1 MKTINIQ
8 IIRKIVGILQKY
20 LSIIIPLLVV
30 VTVARLYEMFLFQP
44 TYGFANSLKINII
57 GGFYDILFIARLSV
71 PFFVVFAVVDLL
83 SSKLSKLIFRIIAT
97 IIILISCIL
106 ITYYSIAGVPLDRSL
121 FAYSLKEIFGIIGS
135 SQKAA
140 WWSYIFIVGI
150 PVFYYL
156 ASRRDYHI
164 KNWMYGIYLLIIF
177 AGFCF
182 GKPMMNN
189 SKDQYTADNKLR
201 HFVSSVASGFNQ
213 KSSNPIA
220 EDATLFQSHFPEH
233 QFISTDFPFLHN
245 DNSQNTLSDFFNLK
259 DEKPNLVFVIVE
271 GLGREFSGK
280 NSIVPSATPFLDSLA
295 ANSLSWTNCLST
307 SMRTIQALPSIFGA
321 LPMGKTGFMNLRDN
335 APDYHSLL
343 KILHQNGYR
352 SSFFYGGWIGL
363 DDMNYFLKQNYDYIF
378 DNKIDPTFAYT
389 VHDFDTLSQCNGWG
403 LLDEYLFNN
412 ALNAIDFSYTPRIDV
427 YLTLTTHD
435 PFDYPDKKDLT
446 SKYQQK
452 LKKYNTHINYQLSP
466 KYASYLY
473 LDNCLRKLFD
483 SYKTKEGFDNT
494 IFVITGDH
502 SFNTSAEPIEVH
514 HVPLIIWSPMLKD
527 FRQMDAVASHRD
539 ITPALLA
546 LLKGKYSISTPKNV
560 AWINRGL
567 DTSLLF
573 RCNTFSPL
581 LDLSRNTSRMVVHG
595 YLIDNNDTK
604 KIGFNNSHLTLTD
617 VADTLNINNLL
628 KSYRALD
635 IYVTNNNTLIEGK
648 IQHKYHSVIDIN
660 SQKDMLYLFHKYGI
674 DIGYFEGYNNA
685 AKISREFPL
694 NLCKYTITGKE
705 SLILFETQF
714 KFYAPIN
721 DSGLKI
727 VTTITRNN
735 KQIHWSTEDI
745 NGLWSTDFNKWI
757 DFSTTYNM
765 RTESYNFQKG
775 DVLDIYIWNSKSC
788 EAYMTDLSYSL
799 KYTIE

>member
-1 MKTINIQ
+1 MNAIKISNLHKIFFGAFQ
-8 IIRKIVGILQKY
+8 RFIVIIA
-20 LSIIIPLLVV
+20 PLLIVV
-30 VTVARLYEMFLFQP
+30 AVARLYEMFLFQP
-44 TYGFANSLKINII
+44 AYGLANSLKINII
-57 GGFYDILFIARLSV
+57 GGIYDILFITRLSV

-83 SSKLSKLIFRIIAT
+83 SPKISKLIFRIIAT
-97 IIILISCIL
+97 ITILISCIL

-140 WWSYIFIVGI
+140 WWCYIFIIGI
-150 PVFYYL
+150 PTFYYL

-352 SSFFYGGWIGL
+352 SSFFYGGWL
-363 DDMNYFLKQNYDYIF
+363 CFDDMCYFMRQNQIDFTLDEHLYDSVSERNNWGIYDDFMFAEALKSIKN
-378 DNKIDPTFAYT
+378 DNK
-389 VHDFDTLSQCNGWG
+389 
-403 LLDEYLFNN
+403 
-412 ALNAIDFSYTPRIDV
+412 PRIDV

-435 PFDYPDKKDLT
+435 PFEYPDEEKYINQYLSIANAANT
-446 SKYQQK
+446 SV
-452 LKKYNTHINYQLSP
+452 NSSMTRA
-466 KYASYLY
+466 YASYLF
-473 LDNCLRKLFD
+473 LDKSLRQLIDGYRQKP
-483 SYKTKEGFDNT
+483 GFDNT

-514 HVPLIIWSPMLKD
+514 RVPLVIWSPMLKCA
-527 FRQMDAVASHRD
+527 RKMDALASHRD
-539 ITPALLA
+539 ITPSFLA
-546 LLKGKYSISTPKNV
+546 LLKERYGISTPDKV
-560 AWINRGL
+560 AWLNRGL
-567 DTSLLF
+567 DTAQQF
-573 RCNTFSPL
+573 RCTTFSPL
-581 LDLSRNTSRMVVHG
+581 LDVSRTISRMVAHG
-595 YLIDNNDTK
+595 SLTDDNNTK
-604 KIGFNNSHLTLTD
+604 QIGFNGKHLTLTN
-617 VADTLNINNLL
+617 VADSLNTGSLL

-635 IYVTNNNTLIEGK
+635 QYVTSNNALLESKSRPNGIYTVFSIESHGEQMFFFNKSGLEIGPYEGRNNTA
-648 IQHKYHSVIDIN
+648 D
-660 SQKDMLYLFHKYGI
+660 
-674 DIGYFEGYNNA
+674 
-685 AKISREFPL
+685 ISREFPMDI
-694 NLCKYTITGKE
+694 CKYIVTGKE
-705 SLILFETQF
+705 NQIIVTTQF
-714 KFYAPIN
+714 KIFLPKT
-721 DSGLKI
+721 DKSLKI
-727 VTTITRNN
+727 VISITRNGE
-735 KQIHWSTEDI
+735 QIHWSAEEI
-745 NGLWSTDFNKWI
+745 NNANWFSGYNKWTDFA
-757 DFSTTYNM
+757 TTYNM
-765 RTESYNFQKG
+765 RADGYHYQKD
-775 DVLDIYIWNSKSC
+775 DVIQIYIWNSSNC
-788 EAYMTDLSYSL
+788 EAHLADLNISL
-799 KYTIE
+799 KYTIK